1 MSMKEIRAIVRP
13 SRLPRLREALRGIPN
28 FPGVT
33 VWATEGFTAPAAVS
47 KRSVK
52 EELTEFSPKMLV
64 CVLCSHDMVDAIQ
77 DVIFQ
82 TCSTGAVGDGLV
94 WVVNVES
101 THRIRDRTPLQPVS
115 ADPAS
120 SQ

>member
-33 VWATEGFTAPAAVS
+33 MWTAEGFTAPAAQV
-47 KRSVK
+47 KRTVRD
-52 EELTEFSPKMLV
+52 ELTEFSSKTLV
-64 CVLCSHDMVDAIQ
+64 CVLCEDSMVETIRQAFFD
-77 DVIFQ
+77 

-94 WVVNVES
+94 WVVEVES
-101 THRIRDRTPLQPVS
+101 THRIRDRTSLI
-115 ADPAS
+115 
-120 SQ
+120 

>member
-1 MSMKEIRAIVRP
+1 MSMKEIRAIIRP
-13 SRLPRLREALRGIPN
+13 SRLPRLREALRAIPN

-64 CVLCSHDMVDAIQ
+64 CVLCGHEMVDAIQ

-101 THRIRDRTPLQPVS
+101 THRIRDRTPLEAIPVN
-115 ADPAS
+115 S
-120 SQ
+120 SPHQ